1 MTTPMLATIQHPRSP
16 RTAQPHR
23 TTTQVRRSNR
33 RLEQAEV
40 RKLAEHYIRISRPR
54 PTTDPIGA

>member
-1 MTTPMLATIQHPRSP
+1 MTTPMLARIQHPRSP

-33 RLEQAEV
+33 RVERDEL
-40 RKLAEHYIRISRPR
+40 RRL
-54 PTTDPIGA
+54 TDRYVHAGR

>member
-1 MTTPMLATIQHPRSP
+1 MEPMLATIQHPKSP

-33 RLEQAEV
+33 RVERDQV
-40 RKLAEHYIRISRPR
+40 RKLAAHYIRISR
-54 PTTDPIGA
+54 